1 MVGLVLVSH
10 SALLAEGLAE
20 LLRSLA
26 GDEVSIVAAGGGPD
40 GDLGTDGDRIANALG
55 AADSGEGCVVL
66 VDIGSA
72 ILSVTAVLAEEPGV
86 NATLVDAPLVEGGVA
101 AAVLASTGASL
112 DEVAQA
118 AEGAR
123 GAGKL

>member
-1 MVGLVLVSH
+1 VVGLVLVSH

-26 GDEVSIVAAGGGPD
+26 GEEVAIIAAGGGPD
-40 GDLGTDGDRIANALG
+40 GDLGTDGDRVADALA
-55 AADSGEGCVVL
+55 AADSGDGCIVL

-72 ILSVTAVLAEEPGV
+72 ILTVTAVLGEEPGAKAV
-86 NATLVDAPLVEGGVA
+86 LADAPLVEGGVA
-101 AAVLASTGASL
+101 AAVMASTGATL

-123 GAGKL
+123 SAGKL